1 MGRDRREDAGVSTRS
16 CKRKPRRS
24 TLWTWAARLPVLVI
38 ACSNPLAPE
47 VFARPQ
53 TRDPARIRIV
63 IPEVY
68 ELANVIIAMTSFG
81 QTSPVAVNRT
91 GDYYS
96 RVVAAFSPF
105 RNHGSMKDLQ
115 LDSGDPLQDY
125 YEFRDPSDA
134 YVFEDG
140 EIRRDPAMSVSWS
153 RNLFRERR
161 IAAEAFAEASQFRAF
176 FANNATFYADQ
187 IARYRSMAEV
197 DAMADWLEREFPGV
211 SYRHYNVVLSPLVYG
226 SHSASFPSTEDAF
239 FFVAG
244 PDVTTG
250 AGTSDGV
257 KKATVQRILFT
268 EVDHAFVNPVTDRHR
283 AEINTAFGNRARW
296 TTDNS
301 SFYDSPTA
309 VFNEYMT
316 WAVFLVFAEERL
328 SAADFATVNQLTV
341 QLMEGSRRF
350 QRFGAFTTELVRL
363 SKERAPGKTIAD
375 LYPGIIAWA
384 AAVR

>member
-1 MGRDRREDAGVSTRS
+1 MSTER
-16 CKRKPRRS
+16 CQRNAWRA
-24 TLWTWAARLPVLVI
+24 TLRLWAACAPLVVVG
-38 ACSNPLAPE
+38 CGNPLAPE

-53 TRDPARIRIV
+53 TRDPNRVRIV

-81 QTSPVAVNRT
+81 QTTPVAVNRT
-91 GDYYS
+91 GDYYQ
-96 RVVAAFSPF
+96 RVTTAFSPF
-105 RNHGSMKDLQ
+105 RSHASMHDLQ
-115 LDSGDPLQDY
+115 FTSSDPLLEY
-125 YEFRDPSDA
+125 YEFRDASDA

-161 IAAEAFAEASQFRAF
+161 IAAEAFADASQFRTF
-176 FANNATFYADQ
+176 FAENAAFYAEQ
-187 IARYRSMAEV
+187 IERYRSIAEV
-197 DAMADWLEREFPGV
+197 DVMADWLEREFPGV

-226 SHSASFPSTEDAF
+226 SHSASFPSTDDAF

-283 AEINTAFGNRARW
+283 AEISSAFGNRATW

-301 SFYDSPTA
+301 SFYNSPNT

-328 SAADFATVNQLTV
+328 SPADFETVRQMTV

-350 QRFGAFTTELVRL
+350 QRFGAFTTELVQL
-363 SKERAPGKTIAD
+363 SKGRPAGKTIAD

-384 AAVR
+384 AAIR